1 MVLSVIFV
9 QTAPV
14 IPPGIGGIRTPVMA
28 TKFGFGYVSKYLV
41 DLWTSPSD
49 RSQALRDVWT
59 ARRQSFG
66 LPTDHT
72 LRPLAHRVH
81 KGYNNQII
89 FDTKKIHPPENIPD
103 LSVNLLIFQ

>member
-1 MVLSVIFV
+1 
-9 QTAPV
+9 
-14 IPPGIGGIRTPVMA
+14 MA

-41 DLWTSPSD
+41 DESFGPAF
-49 RSQALRDVWT
+49 ALRDVWT
-59 ARRQSFG
+59 ARADNPSG
-66 LPTDHT
+66 CPPPDHT

-89 FDTKKIHPPENIPD
+89 FDAQKIHPPENIPD